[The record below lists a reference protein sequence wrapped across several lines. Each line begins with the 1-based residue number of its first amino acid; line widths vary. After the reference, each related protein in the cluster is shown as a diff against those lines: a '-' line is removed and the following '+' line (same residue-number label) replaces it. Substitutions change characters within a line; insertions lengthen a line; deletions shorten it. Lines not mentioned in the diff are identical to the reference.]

1 MRVRYL
7 VVLSC
12 LLLGLVVLA
21 AAQEHQTVSGDA
33 QQRYRQLSLTL
44 LVSAGLDA
52 SLLRRLEQVFPAAGR
67 SLSPEE
73 VTTPLAR
80 IVDQQALLEGATQL
94 FLQVREDRQALRA
107 QLDQMEAEQQLELT
121 PAFLSAL
128 SEDTIVVRNALADAM
143 VYASLG
149 EDMAASIQAYRA
161 HTVMIRNTLEF
172 NEFQAELD
180 RLTGEAIAS
189 VGGKLDA
196 YQRMFDD
203 ELNTGNFDRR
213 IRSAELIYLPEGQ
226 FDPRAGVV
234 TEEMMRNMI
243 LLESQPHR

>member
-1 MRVRYL
+1 MSMRGWFVAGFMA
-7 VVLSC
+7 
-12 LLLGLVVLA
+12 LGLIAPALAQPVEPALA
-21 AAQEHQTVSGDA
+21 AEL
-33 QQRYRQLSLTL
+33 QRYRQLSLTL
-44 LVSAGLDA
+44 LVSAGLDDA
-52 SLLRRLEQVFPAAGR
+52 LMQRLEQAFPEAGQ

-94 FLQVREDRQALRA
+94 FLQVREDQSGLRN
-107 QLDQMEAEQQLELT
+107 QLDQLETDEGLELT
-121 PAFLSAL
+121 PEYLSAL
-128 SEDTIVVRNALADAM
+128 SEDTIIVRNALADAM
-143 VYASLG
+143 SYASLG
-149 EDMAASIQAYRA
+149 DDAELLVQAYRA
-161 HTVMIRNTLEF
+161 HTLMIRNMLEF
-172 NEFQAELD
+172 NEFQVELD